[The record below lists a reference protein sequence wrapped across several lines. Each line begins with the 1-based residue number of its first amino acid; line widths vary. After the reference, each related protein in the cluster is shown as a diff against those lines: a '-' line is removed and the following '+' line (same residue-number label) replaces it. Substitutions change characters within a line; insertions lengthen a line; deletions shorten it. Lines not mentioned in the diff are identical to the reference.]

1 MLWLSFVIVL
11 LIFPFMFIL
20 NMNISSWEVTMWRL
34 DQQKQIQEFLGAI
47 PKVTSKIMIR
57 SRYTVKLIKLSFTLL
72 GYSVPSHIQYCIC
85 YFALFSLKIPELELT
100 IIIIRPSPD
109 HVNDVGGH
117 CPWRP
122 LMMPVS
128 LSLFSFILTHHFLNS
143 SLFSFL
149 WLLIFSFVSS
159 LFYLLFCLMII
170 LKLFSSSSLFFFLLP
185 WLPSVHFSFNT
196 KYPALGRLV
205 LIFTFVL
212 FFWTKFAHMDFHV
225 YQSYTEYTS
234 PTGTSNEF
242 IKENPTI
249 FVPVKIFCESSR
261 VPEKSSVKSSWS
273 YFT

>member
-1 MLWLSFVIVL
+1 MAWCYHNSTLGVQLTASALLVIVLELISSPFCFLALGLCSISYSHSGFCVSGTRSPNNKEMLWLSFVIVL

-72 GYSVPSHIQYCIC
+72 GYSVPSHTQYCIC

-100 IIIIRPSPD
+100 IIIIRPSLD

-122 LMMPVS
+122 LMMSVS

-149 WLLIFSFVSS
+149 WLFSFS
-159 LFYLLFCLMII
+159 LL
-170 LKLFSSSSLFFFLLP
+170 SHLFFIFYSVL
-185 WLPSVHFSFNT
+185 WLF
-196 KYPALGRLV
+196 
-205 LIFTFVL
+205 
-212 FFWTKFAHMDFHV
+212 
-225 YQSYTEYTS
+225 
-234 PTGTSNEF
+234 
-242 IKENPTI
+242 
-249 FVPVKIFCESSR
+249 
-261 VPEKSSVKSSWS
+261 
-273 YFT
+273 

>member
-1 MLWLSFVIVL
+1 MIVFCHCSFNI
-11 LIFPFMFIL
+11 PFMFTL
-20 NMNISSWEVTMWRL
+20 DMNISSWEVTVWRL

-72 GYSVPSHIQYCIC
+72 GYSVPSHTQYCIC

-122 LMMPVS
+122 LMMSVS

-149 WLLIFSFVSS
+149 WLFSFS
-159 LFYLLFCLMII
+159 LL
-170 LKLFSSSSLFFFLLP
+170 SHLFFIFYSVL
-185 WLPSVHFSFNT
+185 WLF
-196 KYPALGRLV
+196 
-205 LIFTFVL
+205 
-212 FFWTKFAHMDFHV
+212 
-225 YQSYTEYTS
+225 
-234 PTGTSNEF
+234 
-242 IKENPTI
+242 
-249 FVPVKIFCESSR
+249 
-261 VPEKSSVKSSWS
+261 
-273 YFT
+273 